1 MTHYCREVKTRR
13 NISDQLTQTSDN
25 HLNTTTPP
33 KCATVAG
40 HMTNQKIFDNKM
52 PKAPG
57 KDMEWASVAGMGFQ
71 LTLVRA
77 AGGSGCWWVGLVGS
91 GDLSATTTHRPPVR
105 SRFLA
110 PPPPP
115 PLPPPPPFF
124 SLLVHTNTPTK
135 IACLRCCDA
144 VMHMLHLCRLV
155 YPSNSLCNILNDV
168 NFEFII
174 KVQLQNLYF

>member
-1 MTHYCREVKTRR
+1 
-13 NISDQLTQTSDN
+13 
-25 HLNTTTPP
+25 
-33 KCATVAG
+33 
-40 HMTNQKIFDNKM
+40 MTNLKICDNKM

-110 PPPPP
+110 SPPPPP
-115 PLPPPPPFF
+115 PRPPPP
-124 SLLVHTNTPTK
+124 SLVHGQAG
-135 IACLRCCDA
+135 I
-144 VMHMLHLCRLV
+144 HLCIAVGAASPRGLQCFPKQECVLRLLLDTRQQSQT
-155 YPSNSLCNILNDV
+155 PRLSPWV
-168 NFEFII
+168 NPWSGACGGGGHKRLPGGREPT
-174 KVQLQNLYF
+174 

>member
-25 HLNTTTPP
+25 HLNTTTSP
-33 KCATVAG
+33 KCTTVG
-40 HMTNQKIFDNKM
+40 NMTNLKIFDNKM

-115 PLPPPPPFF
+115 PPPPPTMVYGL
-124 SLLVHTNTPTK
+124 SG
-135 IACLRCCDA
+135 I
-144 VMHMLHLCRLV
+144 HLCNAVGATSPQGFQCFPKQECVPRLLLETMTAI
-155 YPSNSLCNILNDV
+155 PDPRLSPWGW
-168 NFEFII
+168 
-174 KVQLQNLYF
+174 QG